1 MAIERKNK
9 FDNAVKALEEKE
21 NLAQERADK
30 VITKIAGEQTKTVVD
45 KTGRVRELK
54 VKEKRKAF
62 QVYLPESLYEKL
74 DEVVADRGRTRN
86 SIVEELIRDFLG
98 MGKKDI
104 D

>member
-9 FDNAVKALEEKE
+9 FDSAVKELEEKE
-21 NLAQERADK
+21 NLAQKKADK
-30 VITKIAGEQTKTVVD
+30 VITKIAGEQKKTVID
-45 KTGRVRELK
+45 RTGRVRELK
-54 VKEKRKAF
+54 IKEKRKAF

-74 DEVVADRGRTRN
+74 DEAVADRGRTRN

-98 MGKKDI
+98 NSKKDI

>member
-45 KTGRVRELK
+45 KTGRGER
-54 VKEKRKAF
+54 RKGRSSRT
-62 QVYLPESLYEKL
+62 ESIP
-74 DEVVADRGRTRN
+74 GI
-86 SIVEELIRDFLG
+86 SSGILI
-98 MGKKDI
+98 
-104 D
+104 